1 MIKTLRSSSLIFG
14 QFPRARAAWRTVAVC
29 HASAASMTLAGCSTL
44 STAGPMTASINR
56 EATDEAPPFLLIPVN
71 RVVLAELSNITPE
84 SFRPLAVAQPAPDSV
99 IRVGDMISVTLWEY
113 GSGLLGPI
121 PGSSL
126 SSPELVGAQSATVPN
141 QTVDQSGTIMVP
153 FAGEIRAAG
162 QSTRQVQK
170 AIIAALRG
178 NANQTQALVQ
188 IVQTNEN
195 AVTVTGDV
203 NRPGRFP
210 LASSGTRLL
219 DAISTA
225 GGGSGKA
232 RDMLVQL
239 GRAGIVRSARLA
251 AVQTD
256 PAQNIYLN
264 AGDVITLDHE
274 PQSVVVL
281 GATNKND
288 LVPFGRTSLSLA
300 ETLGQS
306 GGLDDRLANPYG
318 VYVLRYEDSAVA
330 PKLQT
335 GPLPDYLVTGKT
347 FPVVYQFNL
356 KNADGLLLSQSF
368 MMRDH
373 DLVYVSDSPSVQ
385 ILKLTGLF
393 NSFASIFKNNNF
405 NAFNNNFRDQ

>member
-1 MIKTLRSSSLIFG
+1 MIKTLRSNS
-14 QFPRARAAWRTVAVC
+14 PARR
-29 HASAASMTLAGCSTL
+29 ASAHGNAVMRMAGLCLVGAAMVPLAGCSTL
-44 STAGPMTASINR
+44 STAGPLSKTITR
-56 EATDEAPPFLLIPVN
+56 EAASEAPPFLLVPMS
-71 RVVLAELSNITPE
+71 RLVLAELGGIVPE
-84 SFRPLAVAQPAPDSV
+84 DFTPLATQQPAPDSV
-99 IRVGDMISVTLWEY
+99 VRVGDMISVTLWEY
-113 GSGLLGPI
+113 GSGLLGPV
-121 PGSSL
+121 PGSGL
-126 SSPELVGAQSATVPN
+126 ASPELVGAQSATVPN
-141 QTVDQSGTIMVP
+141 QTVDQTGTIMVP

-162 QSTRQVQK
+162 QTTRQIQK

-178 NANQTQALVQ
+178 NANQTQVLVQ

-203 NRPGRFP
+203 NKPGRFP
-210 LASSGTRLL
+210 LATSGTRLL

-239 GRAGIVRSARLA
+239 GRGGVVRSVRLA
-251 AVQTD
+251 AVQSD

-274 PQSVVVL
+274 PQNVVVL
-281 GATNKND
+281 GATNKNSV
-288 LVPFGRTSLSLA
+288 VPFGRTQLSLA
-300 ETLGQS
+300 EALGHS

-335 GPLPDYLVTGKT
+335 GPVPDYLVTGKT

-356 KNADGLLLSQSF
+356 KNADGLLLAQSF
-368 MMRDH
+368 NMRDR
-373 DLVYVSDSPSVQ
+373 DMVYVSDSPSVQ
-385 ILKLTGLF
+385 IGKLTGIF
-393 NSFASIFKNNNF
+393 NSIGAIFKNNNF
-405 NAFNNNFRDQ
+405 NAFRNNEF

>member
-1 MIKTLRSSSLIFG
+1 MIKTFRSTSPARRSS
-14 QFPRARAAWRTVAVC
+14 ARVNAVSRMAALCLGAAAVT
-29 HASAASMTLAGCSTL
+29 SLAGCSTL
-44 STAGPMTASINR
+44 STAGPLTSAITR
-56 EATDEAPPFLLIPVN
+56 EAADEAPPFLLVPMS
-71 RVVLAELSNITPE
+71 RLVLAELGTVAPE
-84 SFRPLAVAQPAPDSV
+84 DFTPLATKQPAPDSV

-113 GSGLLGPI
+113 GSGLLGPV
-121 PGSSL
+121 PGSGL
-126 SSPELVGAQSATVPN
+126 ASPELVGAQSATVPT
-141 QTVDQSGTIMVP
+141 QTVDQTGTIMVP

-178 NANQTQALVQ
+178 NANQTQVLVQ
-188 IVQTNEN
+188 IVQTSEN

-203 NRPGRFP
+203 NKPGRFP
-210 LASSGTRLL
+210 LATSGTRLL

-239 GRAGIVRSARLA
+239 GRGGVVRSVRLA
-251 AVQTD
+251 AVHAD
-256 PAQNIYLN
+256 PAQNIFLN

-288 LVPFGRTSLSLA
+288 VVPFGRNQLSLA
-300 ETLGQS
+300 ETLGRS

-318 VYVLRYEDSAVA
+318 VYVLRYEDTVVA
-330 PKLQT
+330 PRLQT
-335 GPLPDYLVTGKT
+335 SPLPDYLVTGKT

-356 KNADGLLLSQSF
+356 KNADGLLLAQSF

-373 DLVYVSDSPSVQ
+373 DMVYVSDSPSVQ
-385 ILKLTGLF
+385 IGKLTGLF
-393 NSFASIFKNNNF
+393 NSIGAIFKNNNF
-405 NAFNNNFRDQ
+405 NAFRNNDF